1 MQEKNRQ
8 TIIEPGGFIHSV
20 FFWLKEPENQDAHQE
35 FLGHLRS
42 FIDAS
47 DYVKSKHIGSKN
59 ASDREVVDSD
69 YNYSLIVTF
78 NNQEEQ
84 DKYQSEPVHVKFV
97 EDAQHLWHKVVVYD
111 SLSIL

>member
-1 MQEKNRQ
+1 MQEKKSQ
-8 TIIEPGGFIHSV
+8 TIIEPGGFVHSV
-20 FFWLKEPENQDAHQE
+20 FFWLKEPENQAAHQE
-35 FLGHLRS
+35 FLNHLRT

-47 DYVKSKHIGSKN
+47 DYVKSKHIGVKQV
-59 ASDREVVDSD
+59 SDREVVDSD
-69 YNYSLIVTF
+69 YNYNLTVTF

-97 EDAQHLWHKVVVYD
+97 EDAQHLWRNVVVYD